1 MQNILPWQARR
12 YGMTL
17 VKEIISRRAVLAM
30 ALALPLIGASV
41 AHAATPAEGF
51 ISDNIQKGL
60 GILNDPQLSA
70 AQRSEEFEQLLVG
83 LTDMKR
89 IAAFTLGQY
98 ARTAPQADQDAF
110 AAAFQNYSVAV
121 YRSYLGLYAGQTL
134 KVTGSSA
141 RTPDDFIVNTV
152 MVDPK
157 DQSGPQLQVNFRV
170 RTDAGKP
177 ELTDFSVAGIW
188 IALSQRDQFGAFL
201 AQNHGDVK
209 VLTAHLQQV
218 AAGYH

>member
-1 MQNILPWQARR
+1 MALVT
-12 YGMTL
+12 MTM
-17 VKEIISRRAVLAM
+17 KRRAVLAM
-30 ALALPLIGASV
+30 ALALPLIGVSA

-51 ISDNIQKGL
+51 ISENIQKGL
-60 GILNDPQLSA
+60 VILNDPQLSA

-89 IAAFTLGQY
+89 IAVFTLGQY
-98 ARTAPQADQDAF
+98 VRTAPQADQDAF
-110 AAAFQNYSVAV
+110 TAAFQNYSVAV

-141 RTPDDFIVNTV
+141 RTADDFIVNTV

-157 DQSGPQLQVNFRV
+157 DHSGQPPLQVNFRV
-170 RTDAGKP
+170 RTDGGKP

-188 IALSQRDQFGAFL
+188 LALSQRDQFGAFL
-201 AQNHGDVK
+201 AQNKGNVK
-209 VLTAHLQQV
+209 ALTAHLQQV
-218 AAGYH
+218 AASYH

>member
-1 MQNILPWQARR
+1 MALVT
-12 YGMTL
+12 MTM
-17 VKEIISRRAVLAM
+17 KRRAVLAM
-30 ALALPLIGASV
+30 ALALPLMGASL

-60 GILNDPQLSA
+60 GILNDSQLSA
-70 AQRSEEFEQLLVG
+70 TQRSEEFEQLLVG

-89 IAAFTLGQY
+89 IAVFTLGQY

-110 AAAFQNYSVAV
+110 TAAFQNYSVAV

-141 RTPDDFIVNTV
+141 RTVDDFIVNTV
-152 MVDPK
+152 MLDPK
-157 DQSGPQLQVNFRV
+157 DHSGQPPLQVNFRV
-170 RTDAGKP
+170 RTDGGKP

-188 IALSQRDQFGAFL
+188 LALSQRDQFGAFL

-209 VLTAHLQQV
+209 ALTAHLQQV
-218 AAGYH
+218 AASYH

>member
-1 MQNILPWQARR
+1 
-12 YGMTL
+12 MT
-17 VKEIISRRAVLAM
+17 VAIKTMPRRAVLAM

-41 AHAATPAEGF
+41 AHAAAPAEGF
-51 ISDNIQKGL
+51 ISENIQRGL

-70 AQRSEEFEQLLVG
+70 QQRSDEFERLLVG

-89 IAAFTLGQY
+89 IAVFTLGQY
-98 ARTAPQADQDAF
+98 ARTAPQTDQDAF

-141 RTPDDFIVNTV
+141 RTADDFIVNTV

-157 DQSGPQLQVNFRV
+157 DHSGQQPLQVNFRV
-170 RTDAGKP
+170 RTDSGKP

-188 IALSQRDQFGAFL
+188 LALSQRDQFGAFL

-209 VLTAHLQQV
+209 ALTVHLQQV
-218 AAGYH
+218 AASYR

>member
-1 MQNILPWQARR
+1 MALAINTMP
-12 YGMTL
+12 
-17 VKEIISRRAVLAM
+17 RRAVLAM
-30 ALALPLIGASV
+30 ALALPLLGASV

-51 ISDNIQKGL
+51 ISENIQKSL
-60 GILNDPQLSA
+60 VILNDPQLSA
-70 AQRSEEFEQLLVG
+70 AQRSEAFEQLLVG

-89 IAAFTLGQY
+89 IAVFTLGQY

-157 DQSGPQLQVNFRV
+157 DHSGQQPLQVNFRV
-170 RTDAGKP
+170 RTDGGKP

-188 IALSQRDQFGAFL
+188 LALSQRDQFGAFL
-201 AQNHGDVK
+201 AQNKGDVK
-209 VLTAHLQQV
+209 ALTAHLQQV
-218 AAGYH
+218 AASYH

>member
-1 MQNILPWQARR
+1 MALAINTMP
-12 YGMTL
+12 
-17 VKEIISRRAVLAM
+17 RRAVLAM
-30 ALALPLIGASV
+30 ALALPLLGASV

-51 ISDNIQKGL
+51 ISENIQKSL
-60 GILNDPQLSA
+60 VILNDPQLSA
-70 AQRSEEFEQLLVG
+70 AQRSEAFEQLLVG

-89 IAAFTLGQY
+89 IAVFTLGQY

-141 RTPDDFIVNTV
+141 RTADDFIVNTV

-157 DQSGPQLQVNFRV
+157 DHSGQQPLQVNFRV
-170 RTDAGKP
+170 RTDGGKP

-188 IALSQRDQFGAFL
+188 LALSQRDQFGAFL
-201 AQNHGDVK
+201 AQNKGDVK
-209 VLTAHLQQV
+209 ALTAHLQQV
-218 AAGYH
+218 AASYR